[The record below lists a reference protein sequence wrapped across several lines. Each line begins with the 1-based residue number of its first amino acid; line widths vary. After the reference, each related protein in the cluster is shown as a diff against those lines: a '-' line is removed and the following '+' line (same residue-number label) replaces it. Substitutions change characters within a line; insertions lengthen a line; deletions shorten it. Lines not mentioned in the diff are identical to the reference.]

1 MKIIQVVGYKNSG
14 KTTLASQIIGI
25 LASKGLRVASLKH
38 HGHGGLPLGFENTDS
53 EKHKQAGAIIAGVE
67 GEGVLQLSAD
77 TWDVDQMTA
86 IYRWV
91 CTEVLLSEAYQQF
104 SISIVVLIKETV
116 DLSILQCVDNLPA
129 IVTSIPLNKEFTDSY
144 LLFYRNTSAPFYEWI
159 SRTYVKK

>member
-91 CTEVLLSEAYQQF
+91 GTDVLVIEGYKQF
-104 SISIVVLIKETV
+104 SFPKVVLINETD
-116 DLSILQCVDNLPA
+116 DLSILQRVDNVTA
-129 IVTSIPLNKEFTDSY
+129 IVTSITLNKAFTDSY
-144 LLFYRNTSAPFYEWI
+144 LVFYRNALAPFYEWI